1 MCLVQKS
8 VPQDK
13 LNMKVK
19 SGIEDIDDNKSD
31 TLTLITMQK
40 AI

>member
-19 SGIEDIDDNKSD
+19 SGIVEDNKSD